1 MAETEQDQPQ
11 ELSREAREVASY
23 VQEFVS
29 RRFPDGLPETI
40 GKIIREIVF
49 DAFVDGM
56 RWGEVSGDRKSVV
69 LADPRDHRFRKL
81 VRGLIR

>member
-1 MAETEQDQPQ
+1 MPEATQEQPQ

-23 VQEFVS
+23 VQEFIS
-29 RRFPDGLPETI
+29 RRFPDGLPKLI
-40 GKIIREIVF
+40 DPIIREIVF

-69 LADPRDHRFRKL
+69 LADPRDHRFRSL
-81 VRGLIR
+81 VRGLIQ